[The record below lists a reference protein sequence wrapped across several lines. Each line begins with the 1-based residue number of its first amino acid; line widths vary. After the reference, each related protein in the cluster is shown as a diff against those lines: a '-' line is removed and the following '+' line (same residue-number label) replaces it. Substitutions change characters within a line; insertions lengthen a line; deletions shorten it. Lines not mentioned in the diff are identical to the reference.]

1 MVHHLLLFYIVVYM
15 IRGEVRSIR
24 DRPYYCRVTR
34 TTVPKKL
41 GSRKLKA
48 PFLKVNASCKFP
60 GCAKYS
66 FKLKKEPVP
75 GTECV
80 CLKIQRRGSVCHE
93 RMMVQKRHLSGTERT
108 EVGKELQTGVRP
120 WYYGKLST
128 MSKAEKNAGNLN
140 SCKTA
145 EVLRKL
151 ISEQRSQEQLHHN
164 PLQKV
169 MIL

>member
-1 MVHHLLLFYIVVYM
+1 MVHHLLSFYTVVYR

-34 TTVPKKL
+34 TTVPKSWVAENL
-41 GSRKLKA
+41 
-48 PFLKVNASCKFP
+48 PFLKVNTSCKFP
-60 GCAKYS
+60 GCTKYS

-80 CLKIQRRGSVCHE
+80 CLKVQRRGSVCHE
-93 RMMVQKRHLSGTERT
+93 RMMVQKRPLSGTERT
-108 EVGKELQTGVRP
+108 EVGKELQTGVGS
-120 WYYGKLST
+120 WYYGKPST